1 MCSDAKNDIFSV
13 IYSLCSKGNESLTST
28 PPVIG
33 LNQL

>member
-1 MCSDAKNDIFSV
+1 MCSDVKNDKISI
-13 IYSLCSKGNESLTST
+13 IYSLCSKGNESLTS